1 MVLKARTKR
10 SAKAAPPDSQ
20 TELLERAGKM
30 KPAKR
35 VPFIERALRDL
46 PKTPTK
52 SNVFFRK
59 RLLRFLDASRLE
71 AGLVGPAELHKENS
85 PFAEMDFTS
94 AKIDFRPRVRAPR

>member
-1 MVLKARTKR
+1 
-10 SAKAAPPDSQ
+10 
-20 TELLERAGKM
+20 M

-35 VPFIERALRDL
+35 VRFIERALREL

-71 AGLVGPAELHKENS
+71 AGLVSPAELHNENS
-85 PFAEMDFTS
+85 PFAQMDFKA
-94 AKIDFRPRVRAPR
+94 AKINFRPRLPPRK